1 MNKLLVRLVV
11 ISTVIGINLSI
22 VSQAQSGEFNM
33 FSFFSKSNKAPTSIS
48 PLVGAELMQETQFPQ
63 IPPDITIRSHCRK
76 MRYEGKASA
85 TRFIATDR
93 VETPELAFVVDGLAG
108 KNPLALI
115 NNPEEGRFDI
125 WSLDASTLKPTL
137 PIDIPSFH
145 PRQNKWSSFFILDVA
160 CLPNNQAL
168 IAVGYDDP
176 TAKYA
181 LFIFDINKTSIF
193 HIADINS
200 NARNHEKYMEY
211 KALNADSV
219 LVLYYS
225 DTKRESAE
233 IYHNYYNHLLLFN
246 SEHPRGLEIL
256 KLGIDIGNIEQWTV
270 IGNKIFLETM
280 DSRGH
285 QEPKRSYL
293 SLDLS
298 KLIK

>member
-1 MNKLLVRLVV
+1 MNKLLVILM
-11 ISTVIGINLSI
+11 TIGINLGI
-22 VSQAQSGEFNM
+22 VSQAHSGEFNM
-33 FSFFSKSNKAPTSIS
+33 FSFFSNKAPTDIS
-48 PLVGAELMQETQFPQ
+48 PLVGTELTQETQFPQ
-63 IPPDITIRSHCRK
+63 IPPDITNRSHCRK
-76 MRYEGKASA
+76 MRYEGKSSA
-85 TRFIATDR
+85 MRFIATDR
-93 VETPELAFVVDGLAG
+93 VETPELAFVVDGLSE

-125 WSLDASTLKPTL
+125 WSLDASTLKPIL

-145 PRQNKWSSFFILDVA
+145 PRQSKWSSFFILDVA
-160 CLPNNQAL
+160 CLPNNQVL
-168 IAVGYDDP
+168 ISVGYDDP
-176 TAKYA
+176 TTKYA
-181 LFIFDINKTSIF
+181 LFIFDINKTSIT
-193 HIADINS
+193 HIADINA

-211 KALNADSV
+211 KALNANSV

-246 SEHPRGLEIL
+246 SEHPEGLEIL
-256 KLGIDIGNIEQWTV
+256 KLGIDMGNIEQWTV
-270 IGNKIFLETM
+270 IGNKLYLETM